1 MFLALRTQVAL
12 DVTVF
17 LGTVCLVTADCF
29 KLFGL
34 RGHILIG
41 RIEMLGFFFFLGGRL
56 SSSLGDFQPVLVT
69 VGCES
74 ARQGCFLSV
83 PSGSCPLCRNLP
95 LHHVSGCPG
104 RRGPGWSRVPVKKV
118 GTVIQDVLFSDILL
132 RSRCCVGCCPRVP

>member
-41 RIEMLGFFFFLGGRL
+41 RIEMLGFFFFFGWASVQQSGG
-56 SSSLGDFQPVLVT
+56 FPA
-69 VGCES
+69 C
-74 ARQGCFLSV
+74 
-83 PSGSCPLCRNLP
+83 SCNCGL
-95 LHHVSGCPG
+95 
-104 RRGPGWSRVPVKKV
+104 
-118 GTVIQDVLFSDILL
+118 
-132 RSRCCVGCCPRVP
+132 